1 MPVPICFLFR
11 TGSRYKNIINS
22 AHRENRPYRH
32 TGETSPDRM
41 KCGYQNKQ
49 QEKAALNAPKS
60 SKVLSRVPGPQAPC
74 AAASAPPGATSV
86 PVPPSPLGARAVPRK
101 TGRIQ
106 LLCPSSLAVSPKS
119 LTKSTSPAK
128 SVSPLQGSHQT
139 RVTLHRLL
147 FRLVATYHSLASRL
161 FFKL

>member
-1 MPVPICFLFR
+1 MPICFLFR

-22 AHRENRPYRH
+22 VQRENRPYRH
-32 TGETSPDRM
+32 TGEASPDGT

-49 QEKAALNAPKS
+49 QKKAALNAPES
-60 SKVLSRVPGPQAPC
+60 SKVLSRVPGPQALVRSCLSTSRSHLSPGPP
-74 AAASAPPGATSV
+74 APP
-86 PVPPSPLGARAVPRK
+86 GARAVPRK
-101 TGRIQ
+101 TGRIR
-106 LLCPSSLAVSPKS
+106 LLCSSSSAVSPKS
-119 LTKSTSPAK
+119 MTKSTCPAK
-128 SVSPLQGSHQT
+128 TVNPLQGSHQT